1 MVTIVKWFV
10 IIVFFRMH
18 CISSNWE
25 VYSWSFSHYIMVH
38 DIKLGSVKE
47 NRWIGYIKSFKAM
60 LNYCNRR
67 PGLTLDLNKPL
78 FLLTVTSLLRC
89 IDLIFFVFRK
99 TLNWWRQK
107 DSMIC
112 LIVLVIW
119 KQVNGVLRANYWL
132 TGRPNIRG
140 TGFIIG
146 NFWIWKQ
153 NLTLVIGH
161 LFIFFIWNP
170 KHYKEIFRP
179 WLRGWSWGFPSD
191 EYTQLHMEW
200 LLHKGLHCLSEV
212 IFKLL

>member
-1 MVTIVKWFV
+1 
-10 IIVFFRMH
+10 
-18 CISSNWE
+18 
-25 VYSWSFSHYIMVH
+25 
-38 DIKLGSVKE
+38 
-47 NRWIGYIKSFKAM
+47 M

-99 TLNWWRQK
+99 TLNWWWQK

-112 LIVLVIW
+112 WIVLVIW

-153 NLTLVIGH
+153 NLTLVLGTFVY
-161 LFIFFIWNP
+161 LFICNP

-191 EYTQLHMEW
+191 EYTQLYLEW

-212 IFKLL
+212 IFKFLQKKDEE

>member
-1 MVTIVKWFV
+1 
-10 IIVFFRMH
+10 
-18 CISSNWE
+18 
-25 VYSWSFSHYIMVH
+25 
-38 DIKLGSVKE
+38 
-47 NRWIGYIKSFKAM
+47 M

-153 NLTLVIGH
+153 NLTLVIGT
-161 LFIFFIWNP
+161 F
-170 KHYKEIFRP
+170 
-179 WLRGWSWGFPSD
+179 
-191 EYTQLHMEW
+191 
-200 LLHKGLHCLSEV
+200 CLSFYLESKILQGNFQTLV
-212 IFKLL
+212 AWLKLRVSEWWIHTITYGMTTPQRTSLSLWGDL